1 MASPSRRPITIAGAC
16 LLLGGTAVAA
26 ELPITASYGNADGC
40 AYALRGESSGSD
52 DFFLLTKDA
61 VTTAVAQCS
70 FLEVRPGSD
79 KGFDVTAQ
87 CQEEGWTEDLAPF
100 EIEIKPVEP
109 ESYVLNIDD
118 GSQWGPLAIC
128 R

>member
-1 MASPSRRPITIAGAC
+1 MISPTRRPITIAGAC
-16 LLLGGTAVAA
+16 FLLGGMAVAA
-26 ELPITASYGNADGC
+26 ELPITGSYGNIEGC

-61 VTTAVAQCS
+61 VTTAVAHCR
-70 FLEVRPGSD
+70 FLDVRPRSD

-87 CQEEGWTEDLAPF
+87 CEEEGWTEDLAPF
-100 EIEIKPVEP
+100 EVEIELVEP

-118 GSQWGPLAIC
+118 GSQWGPLALC